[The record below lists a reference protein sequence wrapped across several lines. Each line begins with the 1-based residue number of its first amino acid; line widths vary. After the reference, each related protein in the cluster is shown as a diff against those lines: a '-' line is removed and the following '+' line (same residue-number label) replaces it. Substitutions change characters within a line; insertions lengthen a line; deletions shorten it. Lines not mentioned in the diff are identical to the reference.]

1 MKQGIFSGCGTA
13 LVTPFLM
20 DGSVDWDSLDRLVE
34 AQLAGG
40 VSCLVAAGTTGEP
53 ATMTREERLAVIRRV
68 VQKAAGR
75 VPVITGTGGNNT
87 REVSRHC
94 GGRRPAGGGLQRALP
109 HGYEYCPCD
118 PASDLPP

>member
-75 VPVITGTGGNNT
+75 VPVIAGTGGNNT
-87 REVSRHC
+87 REVIEEARLAREC
-94 GGRRPAGGGLQRALP
+94 GADAQLCVTPYYNKTTQAGLIA
-109 HGYEYCPCD
+109 H
-118 PASDLPP
+118 

>member
-40 VSCLVAAGTTGEP
+40 VSP
-53 ATMTREERLAVIRRV
+53 ALWRR
-68 VQKAAGR
+68 ARRA
-75 VPVITGTGGNNT
+75 
-87 REVSRHC
+87 S
-94 GGRRPAGGGLQRALP
+94 RRP
-109 HGYEYCPCD
+109 
-118 PASDLPP
+118 